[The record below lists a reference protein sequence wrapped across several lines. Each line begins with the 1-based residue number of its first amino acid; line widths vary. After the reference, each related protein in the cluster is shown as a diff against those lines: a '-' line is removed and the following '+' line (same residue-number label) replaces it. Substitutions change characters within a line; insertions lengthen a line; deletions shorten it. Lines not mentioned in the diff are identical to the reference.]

1 MAAERT
7 HRDKYGLT
15 PMQRAFADYY
25 IETGNGKQSAIR
37 AGYAAGSAYVTGS
50 RLLDNHKIRA
60 YIDARMQEMAQGRV
74 LSAQEVLEQLSDI
87 AAGRAVQRLTDD
99 DEGRKPTIQE
109 RTKALELLG
118 KRHALWVD
126 RQDVTGVHDVQI
138 DLSRLTDEEIRELAG
153 EE

>member
-7 HRDKYGLT
+7 HRDEYGLT

-60 YIDARMQEMAQGRV
+60 YIDTRMQQMAQGRV
-74 LSAQEVLEQLSDI
+74 MSAQEVLEQLSDI

-99 DEGRKPTIQE
+99 DEGRRPTLQE

-126 RQDVTGVHDVQI
+126 RREVSGTHDVQL
-138 DLSRLTDEEIRELAG
+138 DLTRLTDDELRELAG

>member
-1 MAAERT
+1 MASERT
-7 HRDKYGLT
+7 HRDEYGLT

-60 YIDARMQEMAQGRV
+60 YIDTRMQQMAQGRV
-74 LSAQEVLEQLSDI
+74 MSAQEVLEQLSDI

-99 DEGRKPTIQE
+99 DEGRRPTLQE

-126 RQDVTGVHDVQI
+126 RREVSGTHDVQL
-138 DLSRLTDEEIRELAG
+138 DLTRLSDDELRELAG